1 MGSIVSKLFG
11 FLDFFIFTRSL
22 SRRTIGVVAN
32 AILYTR
38 MVFTKQ
44 GGLLFLLQRVSTF
57 AHVSPNKIFFDT
69 AQKNGMGLWRPSSP
83 TVYNISLF
91 THPST
96 QSKPSA
102 VG

>member
-1 MGSIVSKLFG
+1 MGSIVSKLF
-11 FLDFFIFTRSL
+11 LDFWIFICTKSL
-22 SRRTIGVVAN
+22 SRRTNGVVAN

-44 GGLLFLLQRVSTF
+44 GGLLFLLLRVFKF
-57 AHVSPNKIFFDT
+57 AHVSPNKIFLDT